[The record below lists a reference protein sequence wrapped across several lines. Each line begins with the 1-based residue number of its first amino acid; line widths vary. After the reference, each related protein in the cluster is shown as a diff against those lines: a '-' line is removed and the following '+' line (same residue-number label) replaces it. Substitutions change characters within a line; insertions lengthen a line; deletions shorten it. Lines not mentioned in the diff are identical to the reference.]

1 MQTQRAHAH
10 AFEQGGRSRSHKG
23 FGLEL
28 SHVPMH
34 LLSSRPGL
42 HLPSLLQGCFKRP
55 LVFIS
60 LGDLSGLKYPCSSPV
75 CLLSNQCGCK
85 IALKFQAGTF
95 LHSFTPKPPH
105 HPHTPTLSP
114 ASSSL
119 PLANLLA
126 AARPPGQGQ
135 KVTGTSGWV
144 HSLGLA
150 SRTEARAE
158 SPVPRLVP
166 CLLCS

>member
-1 MQTQRAHAH
+1 MPLSNGVVA
-10 AFEQGGRSRSHKG
+10 GGHKG

-28 SHVPMH
+28 SHVRMH

-42 HLPSLLQGCFKRP
+42 HLPFLLQGCFKRP

-60 LGDLSGLKYPCSSPV
+60 LRDLSGLKYPCSSPV
-75 CLLSNQCGCK
+75 CLLLNQCGCK
-85 IALKFQAGTF
+85 IALKFQAGMF

-105 HPHTPTLSP
+105 HPHTPALSP

-126 AARPPGQGQ
+126 ATGPLGQGQ

-144 HSLGLA
+144 HSLGD
-150 SRTEARAE
+150 SVMNRSQGGE
-158 SPVPRLVP
+158 PGP
-166 CLLCS
+166 